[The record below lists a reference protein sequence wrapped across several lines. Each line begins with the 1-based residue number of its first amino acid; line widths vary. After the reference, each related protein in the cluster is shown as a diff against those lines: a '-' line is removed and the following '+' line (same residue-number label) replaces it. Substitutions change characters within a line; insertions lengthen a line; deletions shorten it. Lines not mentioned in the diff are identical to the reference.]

1 MNYFCFSIFRSIIY
15 TLLVLGII
23 FNFIAPFFYFY
34 IGIYNVLFCIITG
47 IIFLFTFI
55 NLAADNISESPGYAY
70 YVIIIWLN
78 ILGLIHHFE
87 PSFEDMKKENREICK
102 KMLGSNAS
110 EFDIMLCTYK
120 LIELKAEAELIL
132 SIIFAFEFILYY
144 VIYRFYYICKLEAL
158 EALIRNDCET
168 PPSYGTINANVPN
181 PDTRDDSAHDR
192 IN

>member
-1 MNYFCFSIFRSIIY
+1 MNYFFFSIFRTIIY

-23 FNFIAPFFYFY
+23 VNFIAPFFYFY
-34 IGIYNVLFCIITG
+34 IGIYNVLFCIFSG
-47 IIFLFTFI
+47 IILLLTLL
-55 NLAADNISESPGYAY
+55 NLAADKLSESLGCAY
-70 YVIIIWLN
+70 FVIIIWSN
-78 ILGLIHHFE
+78 IFGLIQHYE
-87 PSFEDMKKENREICK
+87 PSFEDMKKENIEICK
-102 KMLGSNAS
+102 KMLGRNAS
-110 EFDIMLCTYK
+110 EIDIMLCAYE

-132 SIIFAFEFILYY
+132 IIIFVIELLLYY

-158 EALIRNDCET
+158 LSLIRNDCET